1 MTAIDRRQII
11 EDAARAMHNTA
22 GQWPWERLSAEEP
35 LWAEGWRDN
44 AKAALPV
51 IVAAALKPIRDLHS
65 PHARTQYDDQEC
77 EDSACDHYDEL
88 EDRWWCP
95 GHPVWICRA
104 CDQGADGRVLAPCP
118 TARLCDEIEAAAKGG
133 E

>member
-1 MTAIDRRQII
+1 MTAIDRQQVI

-22 GQWPWERLSAEEP
+22 GQWPWERLSTEEP

-51 IVAAALKPIRDLHS
+51 IVAVVLKPIRELHY
-65 PHARTQYDDQEC
+65 PADNDAARTPRCPECLGKAGVHPCGCWADEDQQPVC
-77 EDSACDHYDEL
+77 
-88 EDRWWCP
+88 
-95 GHPVWICRA
+95 GHCYWLRSVREPW
-104 CDQGADGRVLAPCP
+104 PCP
-118 TARLCDEIEAAAKGG
+118 TVRLLDQIEADSKGG

>member
-1 MTAIDRRQII
+1 MTAIDRQQII

-22 GQWPWERLSAEEP
+22 GQWRWERLSAEEP

-51 IVAAALKPIRDLHS
+51 IVAVVLKPIRELHAPIDAADYS
-65 PHARTQYDDQEC
+65 GGPFRGVTQVCIACGTDDGNWQR
-77 EDSACDHYDEL
+77 H
-88 EDRWWCP
+88 
-95 GHPVWICRA
+95 
-104 CDQGADGRVLAPCP
+104 PCP
-118 TARLCDEIEAAAKGG
+118 TVRLLDQIETDSKGG